1 MSNLV
6 IIVKGS
12 ERTVLEANGKLI
24 ELKLRFLCSSMHQSI
39 PAAPSAPPPPGLTPG
54 H

>member
-12 ERTVLEANGKLI
+12 ERTVLEANGKLK
-24 ELKLRFLCSSMHQSI
+24 LKLRFLCSSMHQSI

-54 H
+54 P